1 MDLFPIFSFLTSF
14 KNCESCLSSTQSLKK
29 KNTNTNTKQ
38 EIENLWVRGK
48 EQLHVE
54 LSE

>member
-29 KNTNTNTKQ
+29 KNTNTKQ

>member
-1 MDLFPIFSFLTSF
+1 MPFFYSIL
-14 KNCESCLSSTQSLKK
+14 EKK
-29 KNTNTNTKQ
+29 KKNTKQ